1 MPPPE
6 PVLSILGVFMPVSLP
21 KFSATT
27 VEKGY
32 TVDDPTTLIWSL
44 AWTVIEKSKMV
55 EHSIINFLILFP
67 FF

>member
-6 PVLSILGVFMPVSLP
+6 PVLSIFGVFIPVSLP

-32 TVDDPTTLIWSL
+32 TVDDPTTLIWFL
-44 AWTVIEKSKMV
+44 A
-55 EHSIINFLILFP
+55 
-67 FF
+67 